1 MTTIFTES
9 SYDHCTIIVKSS
21 HVITISR
28 CMSLSLTKNCC
39 QMLLFATRKVVVL
52 SDKSVG
58 LQSEGATILL
68 LKHDNVELHPDQY
81 LGP

>member
-1 MTTIFTES
+1 L
-9 SYDHCTIIVKSS
+9 YVV
-21 HVITISR
+21 VIGAK
-28 CMSLSLTKNCC
+28 MLSDAA
-39 QMLLFATRKVVVL
+39 FATTRKVVVL

>member
-1 MTTIFTES
+1 
-9 SYDHCTIIVKSS
+9 
-21 HVITISR
+21 
-28 CMSLSLTKNCC
+28 
-39 QMLLFATRKVVVL
+39 MLLFATRKVVVL